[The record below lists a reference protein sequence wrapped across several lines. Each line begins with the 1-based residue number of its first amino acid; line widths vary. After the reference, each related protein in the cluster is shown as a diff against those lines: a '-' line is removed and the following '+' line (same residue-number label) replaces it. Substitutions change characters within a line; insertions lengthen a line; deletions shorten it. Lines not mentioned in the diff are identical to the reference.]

1 MLLKTWRFVTVVLAA
16 LTMAMA
22 FAHLM
27 EMPARMGW
35 DQTLWVGSTVT
46 GGLYKMFG
54 SVGAFINV
62 AALVGLS
69 GLVFLVRK
77 RSALTFRLTLAA
89 ALLYIAGIA
98 AWWAFVFPVNQ
109 ELATWLTQPVPADW
123 ADWRRQWETTCAERS
138 AGNRRLL
145 RFASLDRGRDALR
158 SARRRPSAGLLVQI
172 AVCKRA

>member
-27 EMPARMGW
+27 EMPARMSW

-77 RSALTFRLTLAA
+77 RGALTFRLTLAA
-89 ALLYIAGIA
+89 ALLYIAAMA
-98 AWWAFVFPVNQ
+98 AWWAFIFPVNQ

-123 ADWRRQWETTCAERS
+123 ADWRRQWETTHALNALLEIVGFCALLLSIVVETPSDRHA
-138 AGNRRLL
+138 AGHQQGFSFR
-145 RFASLDRGRDALR
+145 
-158 SARRRPSAGLLVQI
+158 
-172 AVCKRA
+172 